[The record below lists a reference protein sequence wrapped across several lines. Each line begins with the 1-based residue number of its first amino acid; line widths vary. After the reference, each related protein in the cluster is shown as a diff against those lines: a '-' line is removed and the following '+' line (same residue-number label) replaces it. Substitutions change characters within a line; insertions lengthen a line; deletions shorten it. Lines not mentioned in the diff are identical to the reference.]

1 MDSQRRTV
9 KLAPEP
15 APQKP
20 RRILPWHLIV
30 PSITFLLGIVLALMA
45 IALYALV
52 ISANGSALSTPQPPH
67 SSDIVVQAG
76 PAYITHLV
84 DRGLRN
90 SGMLNAS
97 HVQVTFERGDRMII
111 NGDDQIAFGFTGHF
125 TIVVQP
131 LIASCR
137 LKIHVLQANLA
148 GTQLRNKVFNELFE
162 DQVNQQ
168 VQSKPTTLPAG
179 YAYCETSVRTD
190 PQGLYLTVSA
200 KPV

>member
-1 MDSQRRTV
+1 M
-9 KLAPEP
+9 
-15 APQKP
+15 
-20 RRILPWHLIV
+20 
-30 PSITFLLGIVLALMA
+30 
-45 IALYALV
+45 
-52 ISANGSALSTPQPPH
+52 
-67 SSDIVVQAG
+67 VQAG

-97 HVQVTFERGDRMII
+97 HVLVTFERGDRMII
-111 NGDDQIAFGFTGHF
+111 TGDDQIAFGFSGHF

-131 LIASCR
+131 LIASCG

-148 GTQLRNKVFNELFE
+148 GIPVTGFVATFE

-168 VQSKPTTLPAG
+168 LQSKPTTLPSG
-179 YAYCETSVRTD
+179 FVYCETSVRTD
-190 PQGLYLTVSA
+190 PQGLYLTISA

>member
-1 MDSQRRTV
+1 
-9 KLAPEP
+9 
-15 APQKP
+15 
-20 RRILPWHLIV
+20 
-30 PSITFLLGIVLALMA
+30 
-45 IALYALV
+45 
-52 ISANGSALSTPQPPH
+52 
-67 SSDIVVQAG
+67 
-76 PAYITHLV
+76 
-84 DRGLRN
+84 
-90 SGMLNAS
+90 MLNAS

-111 NGDDQIAFGFTGHF
+111 NGDDQIALGFTGHF

-148 GTQLRNKVFNELFE
+148 GIPITGFVAMFE

-168 VQSKPTTLPAG
+168 LQSKPATLPSG
-179 YAYCETSVRTD
+179 FVYCETSVRTD